1 MHRLCALLIVLPLA
15 GCLLPTPFSV
25 ATMGAD
31 AVSYAVSGKTVTDHG
46 LSLALGGDCALVRV
60 IEGEICAEARDYPE
74 AANAEALTPLPETL
88 AGAQFAGAHPEV
100 LAATAR
106 GLRHDGRIADGQGA
120 AAPLAYLS
128 DGARPSGIAGHSAP
142 FADAIFIADATLA
155 PTWGES
161 GG

>member
-60 IEGEICAEARDYPE
+60 LEGEICAEPRDYPDVAT
-74 AANAEALTPLPETL
+74 AAALTPLPESL
-88 AGAQFAGAHPEV
+88 AGAQLAGAHPEV

-106 GLRHDGRIADGQGA
+106 GLRHDGRIAAGQDA
-120 AAPLAYLS
+120 AAPLDYLP
-128 DGARPSGIAGHSAP
+128 DGARPSGFAGESAP

-155 PTWGES
+155 PSWSET

>member
-46 LSLALGGDCALVRV
+46 LSLALGGDCALVRAL
-60 IEGEICAEARDYPE
+60 EGEICAEERHYPDAVDG
-74 AANAEALTPLPETL
+74 AALAPLPDTL
-88 AGAQFAGAHPEV
+88 AGAQLAGAHPEV
-100 LAATAR
+100 LAAAAR
-106 GLRHDGRIADGQGA
+106 SLRHEGGNAAGQA
-120 AAPLAYLS
+120 TPAPLLYLA
-128 DGARPSGIAGHSAP
+128 DGARPSGFGGQRAP
-142 FADAIFIADATLA
+142 FAEAVFIADASLA
-155 PTWGES
+155 PAHGET